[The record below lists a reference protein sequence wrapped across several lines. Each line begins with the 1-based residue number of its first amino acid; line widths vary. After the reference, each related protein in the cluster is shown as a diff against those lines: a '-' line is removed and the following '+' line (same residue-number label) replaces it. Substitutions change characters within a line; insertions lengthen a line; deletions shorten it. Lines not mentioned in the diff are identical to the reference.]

1 MRNTFVN
8 RLLTGL
14 LLGVTLLVAAPVKA
28 DHTKPDRPNK
38 SRKEI
43 KREARLLKRKG
54 QRLEL
59 KGKEMVKESK
69 SLREDGSRRQ
79 ARKLRKEGRV
89 LSRSGKE
96 LQKQSRLLRKGKIS
110 PRVVRV
116 DNHCR
121 SGNRSGNRY

>member
-14 LLGVTLLVAAPVKA
+14 LVGLTLLVAAPVQA
-28 DHTKPDRPNK
+28 NHTHSDPPNK

-43 KREARLLKRKG
+43 RRDARLLKQKG
-54 QRLEL
+54 RRLEQ
-59 KGKEMVKESK
+59 KGKEMVQESK

-89 LSRSGKE
+89 LRRSGKE

-110 PRVVRV
+110 SHVVRT
-116 DNHCR
+116 NTGCR
-121 SGNRSGNRY
+121 QHRH